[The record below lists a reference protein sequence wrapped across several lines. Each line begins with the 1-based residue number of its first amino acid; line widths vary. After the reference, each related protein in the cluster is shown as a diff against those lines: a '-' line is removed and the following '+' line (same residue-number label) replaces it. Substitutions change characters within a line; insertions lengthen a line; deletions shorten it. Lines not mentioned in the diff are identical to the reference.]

1 MSSHSSLVT
10 LAALIAT
17 GLVLAA
23 HIMLSSTAAFGGNE
37 GWETSVSPAAPANA
51 PAPAPLPIVPG
62 TTVEIAVPP
71 HELDEKDEIAALE
84 RIQYALSEVGDGNVC
99 WTLHPAYA
107 AWFWPLMLK
116 ATSLALLVPESLLEP
131 ASADDS
137 TIAPRPPTEE
147 EKSAILKAPEREQDA
162 VRVYSLVLKGKQPS
176 VRKAFPTRTVSLAA
190 LRYCRVRINADPKTP
205 SA

>member
-1 MSSHSSLVT
+1 MMARSG
-10 LAALIAT
+10 AAAENP
-17 GLVLAA
+17 
-23 HIMLSSTAAFGGNE
+23 MDTAAA
-37 GWETSVSPAAPANA
+37 TIIPAKAGQYKLA
-51 PAPAPLPIVPG
+51 G
-62 TTVEIAVPP
+62 TKGMLATVGEI
-71 HELDEKDEIAALE
+71 
-84 RIQYALSEVGDGNVC
+84 SEVGDGNVC

-116 ATSLALLVPESLLEP
+116 ATALALLVPEALLEP
-131 ASADDS
+131 ASPDDI

-190 LRYCRVRINADPKTP
+190 LRYCRARINAQP
-205 SA
+205 

>member
-1 MSSHSSLVT
+1 MSRDLFSGECKGFAQLKMEGHHAR
-10 LAALIAT
+10 AA
-17 GLVLAA
+17 
-23 HIMLSSTAAFGGNE
+23 
-37 GWETSVSPAAPANA
+37 
-51 PAPAPLPIVPG
+51 
-62 TTVEIAVPP
+62 
-71 HELDEKDEIAALE
+71 IAALKARPRKDRPFVSHSMMARSGAAADTMDTAAATVIPAKAGYYKLAGTKGMLATVGE
-84 RIQYALSEVGDGNVC
+84 ISEVGDGNVC